1 MLASSGAVQR
11 PEYSVVGHFPGI
23 APSSLIS
30 ANSSADNCETA
41 ICAQDKGSLKKIC
54 THSAAAKPLED
65 ELEELLEPVPELEE
79 EEDEEEDVEPEL
91 ELTVIADELLE
102 LDDVLDELLDALVV
116 LDELE
121 LEDELLLSGADLSLE
136 DLPQET
142 IPKKTNTTR
151 PSEK

>member
-65 ELEELLEPVPELEE
+65 ELEDELEELLEPVPELEE
-79 EEDEEEDVEPEL
+79 EKDVEPEL

-121 LEDELLLSGADLSLE
+121 LEDELLLTGADLSLE